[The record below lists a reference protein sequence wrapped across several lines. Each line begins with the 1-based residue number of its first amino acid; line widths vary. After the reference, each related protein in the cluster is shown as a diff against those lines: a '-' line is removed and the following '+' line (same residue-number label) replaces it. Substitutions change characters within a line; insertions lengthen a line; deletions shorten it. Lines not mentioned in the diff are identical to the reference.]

1 LFVSVFDAA
10 GVMFAAGQQAK
21 LLDEHHVLPNATQG
35 FFSAGLAT
43 SFGALF
49 GTSPVIVVN
58 ETCAGIQ

>member
-1 LFVSVFDAA
+1 
-10 GVMFAAGQQAK
+10 MFAAGQQAK
-21 LLDEHHVLPNATQG
+21 LLDEHHVLPKATQG

-43 SFGALF
+43 TIGALL